1 MFNESSVFL
10 DEILN
15 CQSSPFDTYCL
26 GYKKVD
32 DKIGEV
38 KWSPKTPEVGSTYL
52 KEERKYPNAPLQYKE
67 TFERSSMHQ

>member
-1 MFNESSVFL
+1 MFNESSVIL

-15 CQSSPFDTYCL
+15 HQRSPFDTSGL

-38 KWSPKTPEVGSTYL
+38 KWSPKTPEVGSTSL
-52 KEERKYPNAPLQYKE
+52 K
-67 TFERSSMHQ
+67 